1 VADPIHITRVTPAD
15 DHNQVVRVEGGTWN
29 FQPLPCAQ
37 CPWRKD
43 QDGTF
48 PAEAFR
54 ISAPTAY
61 DMAVET
67 FGCHMAGVDDPATC
81 AGFLLSAGAQHN
93 LTVRLKL
100 LRRLF
105 AWDLVIDGGHDLH
118 PDYRSM
124 AEANGV
130 DPDDP
135 VLRPCR

>member
-1 VADPIHITRVTPAD
+1 VPDRPRITRATPAD
-15 DHNQVVRVEGGTWN
+15 DTNQVVRVEGGAWA
-29 FQPLPCAQ
+29 FRPVPCAQ
-37 CPWRKD
+37 CPWRVD
-43 QDGTF
+43 RDGSF

-61 DMAVET
+61 DMAQET
-67 FGCHMAGVDDPATC
+67 FGCHMAGPTTPATC
-81 AGFLLSAGAQHN
+81 AGFLLSSGAQHN

-105 AWDLVIDGGHDLH
+105 GWDQVSDGGHPLH

-135 VLRPCR
+135 RLRPCR